1 MLQCYNRCNVLQ
13 TFTNHFTNSSFVW
26 WYGCK
31 NWFCLYNI
39 ILEMVASPNNIKYHC
54 NYFLSGVECTR
65 GNRWNG
71 IGFYCRRRAIIKTA
85 LTLYKVQGRGG
96 CLVTRLSP
104 GRGIWDIM
112 KLFCENCHKTLW
124 LVWLVSPT
132 LAALHCLSHYI
143 FWWFFAGSR
152 CLSQFSASWTSGTP
166 GRASCP
172 CSWSRDR
179 SGHKRSFTFPMII
192 ATIWLG
198 ALIKINFTRFWLVIS
213 RTVIHQVRVSVIN
226 PMLNSK
232 LYLVL
237 I

>member
-124 LVWLVSPT
+124 LVWFLSTT
-132 LAALHCLSHYI
+132 LAALSVSLHFCRISLSVSI
-143 FWWFFAGSR
+143 LRILDLRDTGAR
-152 CLSQFSASWTSGTP
+152 ILSLF
-166 GRASCP
+166 
-172 CSWSRDR
+172 
-179 SGHKRSFTFPMII
+179 
-192 ATIWLG
+192 
-198 ALIKINFTRFWLVIS
+198 LIQR
-213 RTVIHQVRVSVIN
+213 
-226 PMLNSK
+226 
-232 LYLVL
+232 
-237 I
+237 